1 MPNECSPQYAVL
13 DLGSNSFHMLVVR
26 EVQGSIQTLAKIKR
40 KVRLAAGLDR
50 YFNLSEEAM
59 ERGWDCLA
67 LFAQRLQG
75 IPPSH
80 VRIVA
85 TAALRNAKNA
95 DFFLAKAHQIL
106 GYPVCVISG
115 KKEAHT
121 IFQGV
126 AHTSGGVGKCL
137 VVDIGGASTE
147 IIIGEGFEAQVLSS
161 LHMGCVTWLDHH
173 FKDELLNEA
182 NFHRAIQ
189 GAKQVLSHVVGRFC
203 KIGWNGCVGAS
214 GTVQA
219 LQKVMLAQGMG
230 EVITLER
237 LYEILDQ
244 VIRCGQFERLEID
257 GLALERKLV
266 FPSGL
271 SILIAIFETFCIN
284 SMTLAGGALREG
296 LMYGMINT
304 IQDQDIRKRTI
315 KSIQSRF
322 CLDTEQGDNVA
333 NTALSLLN
341 QCDKS
346 WIPEPIAKN
355 MLDAAA
361 RLCEIGLSVGFEKNA
376 EHSAYLIN
384 HLELPGFTPTQKR
397 LLGELFLFYRDKFH
411 VIEGKNVMSASS
423 ANRVLRL
430 FRLAII
436 LCHQRCKNAIPS
448 VLLETNEDAIVLTLP
463 KGWIDK
469 YPLMAAEL
477 AFEAQFQNDNHGV
490 FTFS

>member
-1 MPNECSPQYAVL
+1 MTNERFPQYAVL

-40 KVRLAAGLDR
+40 KVRLAAGLDS
-50 YFNLSEEAM
+50 YFNLTQEAM

-67 LFAQRLQG
+67 LFSQRLQG

-95 DFFLAKAHQIL
+95 DDFLAKAELIL
-106 GYPVCVISG
+106 GHRVCVISG
-115 KKEAHT
+115 KIEAHT

-126 AHTSGGVGKCL
+126 AHTSEGMGRCL

-147 IIIGEGFEAQVLSS
+147 IIIGEGFDALSLTS

-173 FKDELLNEA
+173 FKDHLLNKE

-189 GAKQVLSHVVGRFC
+189 SAKQVLSLVVARFC
-203 KIGWNGCVGAS
+203 KIGWNRCVGAS

-219 LQKVMLAQGMG
+219 LKKVMLAQDMG
-230 EVITLER
+230 EIITLDK
-237 LYEILDQ
+237 LYQIRDQ
-244 VIRCGQFERLEID
+244 VIGCGQFERLEID
-257 GLALERKLV
+257 GLALDRKLV

-271 SILIAIFETFCIN
+271 SILIAIFETFCIE
-284 SMTLAGGALREG
+284 SMTQAGGALREG
-296 LMYGMINT
+296 LMYGMIHT
-304 IQDQDIRKRTI
+304 MKDQNIRQRTI

-322 CLDTEQGDNVA
+322 CLDVAQGENVA
-333 NTALSLLN
+333 KTSISLLN
-341 QCDKS
+341 QCDES
-346 WIPEPIAKN
+346 WIPEPVAKN
-355 MLDAAA
+355 LLDAAA
-361 RLCEIGLSVGFEKNA
+361 RLYEIGLSVSFDRNA
-376 EHSAYLIN
+376 EHAAYLIN

-397 LLGELFLFYRDKFH
+397 LMAQWFRFYRDDLN
-411 VIEGKNVMSASS
+411 VIEGKNAMSAIS

-430 FRLAII
+430 FRLAVI
-436 LCHQRCKNAIPS
+436 LCHQRCENAIPS
-448 VLLETNEDAIVLTLP
+448 VRLETKEDTIILTLP
-463 KGWIDK
+463 KGWLDK

-477 AFEAQFQNDNHGV
+477 AFEAKFQNDNYWPLI
-490 FTFS
+490 FR